1 MSDDPPRRPS
11 LLANFILMVIVGLG
25 LLIFLVVAKGCGG
38 GSETKPELTE
48 GDVKPAAPT
57 SAGESDAAAAKE
69 ETGPPKFGI
78 SKSATP
84 APKPKVITRQVPV
97 PNERSNPKVAV
108 AGDPTQPPALPAQPV
123 ESAHPDDAVDAP
135 PPQEPVREVATG
147 SPEGAA
153 MLKDAVARIDEAPA
167 DLYPEK
173 AKAKVREGLKGARRI
188 FKVDTVYF
196 EKGGARLQQRD
207 KDRLAKALQTAS
219 LQEASSDPRAV
230 FFVLGFAD
238 RTGDPTTNKKLSF
251 SRADAVITALEE
263 DIGVINLTYPVAVGP
278 TEIVSPENQQKNRA
292 AEVWLVLP

>member
-1 MSDDPPRRPS
+1 M
-11 LLANFILMVIVGLG
+11 LIVGLG
-25 LLIFLVVAKGCGG
+25 LLMFVVVTKGCGG
-38 GSETKPELTE
+38 SSETQTELTK
-48 GDVKPAAPT
+48 GDAKPATPGLAE
-57 SAGESDAAAAKE
+57 ESDATASKE
-69 ETGPPKFGI
+69 ETAPPKFGI

-97 PNERSNPKVAV
+97 PNELSSPKVAA
-108 AGDPTQPPALPAQPV
+108 AGSPAQPQVMPAQPV
-123 ESAHPDDAVDAP
+123 ESAPSGDVVDAP
-135 PPQEPVREVATG
+135 PAQEAVREVATG

-173 AKAKVREGLKGARRI
+173 AKAKVREGLKGAQRI

-196 EKGGARLQQRD
+196 EKGGAKLLQRD
-207 KDRLAKALQTAS
+207 MDRLAKALQTPA

-238 RTGDPTTNKKLSF
+238 KTGDPTTNKKLSF
-251 SRADAVITALEE
+251 SRADAVITALE
-263 DIGVINLTYPVAVGP
+263 DDLGVINLTYPVAVGP